1 MNDNSGDIIIYQ
13 TEDGLTKIDVKIEN
27 ETVWLSQQQMAELFS
42 TSRTNIIEHIN
53 NIYAEEEL
61 DKNSTCQNFRQV
73 QKEGNRSVTREI
85 PFYNLDMI
93 ISLGYRIKSKVAT
106 NFRKWATERLK
117 EYMIKGFTMDDERLK
132 GNGGGNYWKELLA
145 RIKDIRSSEK
155 VLYRQVLDLYATAVD
170 YNPKDEK
177 SIEFFKIVQN
187 KLHFATHGHT
197 ASEIIFER
205 ADSDKPFM
213 GLTTFKGDI
222 PVLSDVVIAKNYL
235 SEEELKVLNNLV
247 SGYFDFAEIQAI
259 RHNPMHMEDY
269 IKHLDMILSSTGEKL
284 LIGSG
289 TISHDKAI
297 EKAKSEYKKYQVK
310 TISPVEQEYL
320 DALKELNN
328 KIKKNDKKICM
339 NACYVKEI

>member
-1 MNDNSGDIIIYQ
+1 MDESNGDIIIYQ
-13 TEDGLTKIDVKIEN
+13 TEDGLTKINVKIEN

-53 NIYAEEEL
+53 NIYEEEEL

-73 QKEGNRSVTREI
+73 RKEGNRNVTREI

-93 ISLGYRIKSKVAT
+93 ISLGYRVKSKVAT

-170 YNPKDEK
+170 YDPKDEK
-177 SIEFFKIVQN
+177 SIKFFKIVQN
-187 KLHFATHGHT
+187 KLHYATHGHT
-197 ASEIIFER
+197 ASEVIYER
-205 ADSDKPFM
+205 ADADKPFM

-235 SEEELKVLNNLV
+235 SGDELKVLNNLV

-284 LIGSG
+284 LTGAG
-289 TISHDKAI
+289 KISHDKAI
-297 EKAKSEYKKYQVK
+297 EKARAEYKKYQVK

-320 DALKELNN
+320 NTIKEIS
-328 KIKKNDKKICM
+328 KEIKKEEN
-339 NACYVKEI
+339 NN